1 MPENPEAA
9 VSHPRHTL
17 FAASLLGLT
26 LALSGCTAQPSD
38 EPEPA
43 PETVTV
49 TQTALAEDQPS
60 AEASPEAAEDS
71 PSTEGDDS
79 AEASGQA
86 SEAADSDAA
95 AKPAADASG
104 LSERGNIP
112 KQIGEEASLTASSGE
127 KALSFKVTDIQ
138 PHFQCTSPYAEAPE
152 NKSFVKIDITAS
164 TGSSEDLQE
173 LFYGDSMMFNPYD
186 WKFVDSSGRTANDIG
201 TAASYMCLDTGESL
215 PDEIGPGENVSGS
228 LILDVTDTS
237 GTLVYAPV
245 YDSAGWEW
253 SL

>member
-1 MPENPEAA
+1 M
-9 VSHPRHTL
+9 SHPRHTL

-26 LALSGCTAQPSD
+26 LALSGCTPDSSSD

-49 TQTALAEDQPS
+49 TQTAPAEDQPS

-71 PSTEGDDS
+71 PAADGDDS

-95 AKPAADASG
+95 AKPATDASG

-112 KQIGEEASLTASSGE
+112 KRVGEEASLTASSGE

-138 PHFQCTSPYAEAPE
+138 SNFQCTSPYAEAPE
-152 NKSFVKIDITAS
+152 NESFVKVDIMAS
-164 TGSSEDLQE
+164 TGSAQDMEE
-173 LFYGDSMMFNPYD
+173 LFYIDSMMFNPYD

-201 TAASYMCLDTGESL
+201 TVASYMCLDTGESL

-228 LILDVTDTS
+228 LILDVTDSS
-237 GTLVYAPV
+237 GTLVYAPLF
-245 YDSAGWEW
+245 DSEGWEW

>member
-1 MPENPEAA
+1 M
-9 VSHPRHTL
+9 SHPRHTL
-17 FAASLLGLT
+17 FTASLLGLT

-49 TQTALAEDQPS
+49 TQTAPAEDRPS

-71 PSTEGDDS
+71 PSTDGDDS

-127 KALSFKVTDIQ
+127 KALSFEVTDIQ

-152 NKSFVKIDITAS
+152 NESFVKIDITAS

-215 PDEIGPGENVSGS
+215 PLDIGPGENVSGS

>member
-1 MPENPEAA
+1 M
-9 VSHPRHTL
+9 SHPRHTL

-26 LALSGCTAQPSD
+26 LALSGCTPDSSSD

-49 TQTALAEDQPS
+49 TQTAPAAEPFSS
-60 AEASPEAAEDS
+60 APSPEEQD
-71 PSTEGDDS
+71 ES
-79 AEASGQA
+79 AGTGSRA
-86 SEAADSDAA
+86 AADSTDESSDAA
-95 AKPAADASG
+95 DDDETAKPDAPAADASG
-104 LSERGNIP
+104 LTERGNIP

-138 PHFQCTSPYAEAPE
+138 PGFQCTSPYAEAPE
-152 NKSFVKIDITAS
+152 NESFVKVDITAS
-164 TGSSEDLQE
+164 TGSAEDLEE
-173 LFYGDSMMFNPYD
+173 LFFIDSMMFNPYD

-201 TAASYMCLDTGESL
+201 TVASYMCLDTGESL

-228 LILDVTDTS
+228 LILDVTDTA

-245 YDSAGWEW
+245 YDTEGWEW

>member
-1 MPENPEAA
+1 M
-9 VSHPRHTL
+9 SHPRHPL

-38 EPEPA
+38 EPEPT

-49 TQTALAEDQPS
+49 TQTAPAEDQPS

-71 PSTEGDDS
+71 PAADGDDS

-95 AKPAADASG
+95 AKPATDASG

-127 KALSFKVTDIQ
+127 KALSFEVTDIQ
-138 PHFQCTSPYAEAPE
+138 SDFQCTSPYAEAPE
-152 NKSFVKIDITAS
+152 NESFVKIDITAS
-164 TGSSEDLQE
+164 TGSAEDMEE
-173 LFYGDSMMFNPYD
+173 LFYIDSMMFNPYD

-201 TAASYMCLDTGESL
+201 TVASYMCLDTGESL

-228 LILDVTDTS
+228 LILDVTDSS
-237 GTLVYAPV
+237 GTLVYAPLF
-245 YDSAGWEW
+245 DSEGWEW

>member
-1 MPENPEAA
+1 MPKNPEAL

-71 PSTEGDDS
+71 PAADGDDS

-112 KQIGEEASLTASSGE
+112 KQIGEGATLTASSGG
-127 KALSFKVTDIQ
+127 KALSFEVTDIQ
-138 PHFQCTSPYAEAPE
+138 SDFQCTSPYAEAPE
-152 NKSFVKIDITAS
+152 NESFVKVDITAS

-215 PDEIGPGENVSGS
+215 PLDIGPGENVSGS
-228 LILDVTDTS
+228 LVLDVTDSS
-237 GTLVYAPV
+237 GTLVYAPI

>member
-1 MPENPEAA
+1 MPENPEAP
-9 VSHPRHTL
+9 VSHPRRSPVL
-17 FAASLLGLT
+17 ALGT
-26 LALSGCTAQPSD
+26 LALALALAACTPEASD
-38 EPEPA
+38 DSAEQPA

-49 TQTALAEDQPS
+49 TQTVPAEDQS
-60 AEASPEAAEDS
+60 STESSSEAEEDS
-71 PSTEGDDS
+71 ASADSEDS
-79 AEASGQA
+79 AEPSKAV
-86 SEAADSDAA
+86 EDDVA
-95 AKPAADASG
+95 AKPATDASG

-112 KQIGEEASLTASSGE
+112 KRVGEEASLTASSGE

-138 PHFQCTSPYAEAPE
+138 PDFQCTSPYSEAPE
-152 NKSFVKIDITAS
+152 NESFVKIDITAS

-215 PDEIGPGENVSGS
+215 PLDIGPGENVSGS

-237 GTLVYAPV
+237 GTLIYAPV

>member
-1 MPENPEAA
+1 M
-9 VSHPRHTL
+9 SHPRHTL
-17 FAASLLGLT
+17 FTASLLGLT

-49 TQTALAEDQPS
+49 TQTTPAEDQSS
-60 AEASPEAAEDS
+60 AEASPKAAEGS
-71 PSTEGDDS
+71 PAADGDDS
-79 AEASGQA
+79 AEASGRA
-86 SEAADSDAA
+86 SKGADSDEA

-112 KQIGEEASLTASSGE
+112 KQIGEGATLTASSGG
-127 KALSFKVTDIQ
+127 KALSFEVTDIQ
-138 PHFQCTSPYAEAPE
+138 PDFQCTSPYAEAPE
-152 NKSFVKIDITAS
+152 NESFVKVDITAS

-215 PDEIGPGENVSGS
+215 PLDIGPGENVSGS
-228 LILDVTDTS
+228 LVLDVTDSS
-237 GTLVYAPV
+237 GTLVYAPI

>member
-1 MPENPEAA
+1 M
-9 VSHPRHTL
+9 SHPRHPL

-49 TQTALAEDQPS
+49 TQTAPAEDQPS

-127 KALSFKVTDIQ
+127 KALSFEVTDIQ
-138 PHFQCTSPYAEAPE
+138 SDFQCTSPYAEAPE
-152 NKSFVKIDITAS
+152 NESFVKVDIMAS
-164 TGSSEDLQE
+164 TGSAEDLEE
-173 LFYGDSMMFNPYD
+173 LFYINSMMFNPYD

-201 TAASYMCLDTGESL
+201 TVASYMCLDTGESL

-228 LILDVTDTS
+228 LILDVTDSS
-237 GTLVYAPV
+237 GTLVYAPLF
-245 YDSAGWEW
+245 DSEGWEW

>member
-1 MPENPEAA
+1 M
-9 VSHPRHTL
+9 SHPRHTL

-49 TQTALAEDQPS
+49 TQTAPAEDQPS

-71 PSTEGDDS
+71 PAADGDDS

-127 KALSFKVTDIQ
+127 KALSFEVTDIQ
-138 PHFQCTSPYAEAPE
+138 SDFQCTSPYAEAPE
-152 NKSFVKIDITAS
+152 NESFVKVDIMAS
-164 TGSSEDLQE
+164 TGSAEDLEE
-173 LFYGDSMMFNPYD
+173 LFYINSMMFNPYD

-201 TAASYMCLDTGESL
+201 TVASYMCLDTGESL

-228 LILDVTDTS
+228 LILDVTDSS
-237 GTLVYAPV
+237 GTLVYAPLF
-245 YDSAGWEW
+245 DSEGWEW

>member
-1 MPENPEAA
+1 M
-9 VSHPRHTL
+9 SHPRRSPVL
-17 FAASLLGLT
+17 ALGT
-26 LALSGCTAQPSD
+26 LALALALAACTPEASD
-38 EPEPA
+38 DSAEQPA

-49 TQTALAEDQPS
+49 TQTVPAEDQS
-60 AEASPEAAEDS
+60 STESSSEAEEDS
-71 PSTEGDDS
+71 ASADSEDS
-79 AEASGQA
+79 AEPSKAV
-86 SEAADSDAA
+86 EDDVA
-95 AKPAADASG
+95 AKPATDASG

-112 KQIGEEASLTASSGE
+112 KRVGEEASLTASSGE

-138 PHFQCTSPYAEAPE
+138 PDFQCTSPYSEAPE
-152 NKSFVKIDITAS
+152 NESFVKIDITAS

-215 PDEIGPGENVSGS
+215 PLDIGPGENVSGS

-237 GTLVYAPV
+237 GTLIYAPV

>member
-1 MPENPEAA
+1 M
-9 VSHPRHTL
+9 SRPRHTL

-26 LALSGCTAQPSD
+26 LALSGCIPDSSSD

-49 TQTALAEDQPS
+49 TQTAPADDRSS

-71 PSTEGDDS
+71 PEGDGDDS

-127 KALSFKVTDIQ
+127 KALSFEVTDIQ
-138 PHFQCTSPYAEAPE
+138 PHFQCTSPYAEAPGE
-152 NKSFVKIDITAS
+152 RV
-164 TGSSEDLQE
+164 LRQ
-173 LFYGDSMMFNPYD
+173 
-186 WKFVDSSGRTANDIG
+186 GRHHGQHRHCCGPRGAVLHQLHDVQ
-201 TAASYMCLDTGESL
+201 SVRL
-215 PDEIGPGENVSGS
+215 EIRG
-228 LILDVTDTS
+228 
-237 GTLVYAPV
+237 LVR
-245 YDSAGWEW
+245 SHGQ
-253 SL
+253 

>member
-1 MPENPEAA
+1 M
-9 VSHPRHTL
+9 SHPRHPL

-49 TQTALAEDQPS
+49 TQTAPAEDQPS

-71 PSTEGDDS
+71 PAADGDDS

-95 AKPAADASG
+95 AKPATDASG

-127 KALSFKVTDIQ
+127 KALSFEVTDIQ
-138 PHFQCTSPYAEAPE
+138 SDFQCTSPYAEAPE
-152 NKSFVKIDITAS
+152 NESFVKIDITAS
-164 TGSSEDLQE
+164 TGSAEDMEE
-173 LFYGDSMMFNPYD
+173 LFYIDSMMFNPYD

-201 TAASYMCLDTGESL
+201 TVASYMCLDTGESL

-228 LILDVTDTS
+228 LILDVTDSS
-237 GTLVYAPV
+237 GTLVYAPLF
-245 YDSAGWEW
+245 DSEGWEW